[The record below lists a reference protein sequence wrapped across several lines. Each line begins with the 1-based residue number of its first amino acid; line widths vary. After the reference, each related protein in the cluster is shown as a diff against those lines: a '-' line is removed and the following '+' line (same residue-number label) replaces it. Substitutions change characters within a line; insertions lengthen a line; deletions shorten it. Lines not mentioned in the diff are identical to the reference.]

1 VSARVGESRREAP
14 WQHRSDSALLRNV
27 LALLRNVLA
36 LLRNVVALVQLSHA
50 LVWPDR
56 GAQRA
61 LTNARTEVSLVVSRG
76 LVLL

>member
-14 WQHRSDSALLRNV
+14 WQHRSDS
-27 LALLRNVLA
+27 ALLRNVLA

>member
-1 VSARVGESRREAP
+1 MSARVGESRREAP
-14 WQHRSDSALLRNV
+14 WQHRSDS
-27 LALLRNVLA
+27 ALLRNVLA